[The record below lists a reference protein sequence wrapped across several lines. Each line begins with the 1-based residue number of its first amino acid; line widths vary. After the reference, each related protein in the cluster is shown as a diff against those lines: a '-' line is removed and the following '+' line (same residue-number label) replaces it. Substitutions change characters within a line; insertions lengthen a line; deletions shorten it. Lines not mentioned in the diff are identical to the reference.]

1 MGASLLPLSHL
12 LSLFLYSLPSL
23 PFPFFLHPLRN
34 QIKKK
39 KKPATSSTPL
49 LSFRLSTR
57 PQKAKMA
64 SKTLLGAGA
73 VLHKGE
79 KLVSPNG
86 KCEAVLQDD
95 GNFVVYVDKKDV
107 WAR

>member
-1 MGASLLPLSHL
+1 MASLS
-12 LSLFLYSLPSL
+12 
-23 PFPFFLHPLRN
+23 
-34 QIKKK
+34 
-39 KKPATSSTPL
+39 
-49 LSFRLSTR
+49 
-57 PQKAKMA
+57 
-64 SKTLLGAGA
+64 LLGAGA

-107 WAR
+107 WARCGFFFREREQREK